1 MISDDIKELFEKLTP
16 MEQRICLQELEDEF
30 DITIN
35 FDLITALKQK
45 VKTLELENGKMQ
57 SYIDELESQI
67 KQGPQ
72 KVKMTIDEIYAS
84 IPKAERQEFKQRL
97 ATAFM
102 YRNLA
107 MLGHKASQELHEVRQ
122 KNERLTQQV
131 VQLSMQLSK
140 LKNSLPQE

>member
-57 SYIDELESQI
+57 SYIDELEAQI

-84 IPKAERQEFKQRL
+84 IPKAERQEFRQRL
-97 ATAFM
+97 ATAFL

-107 MLGHKASQELHEVRQ
+107 MLGHKAGQELHEVR
-122 KNERLTQQV
+122 KRNERLKQQV